1 MAHLIGLGG
10 RAVQEFNRF
19 THPGFCSNRLKREY
33 QRVGVV
39 ENGFLLDGVVEGVGV
54 RYDIDA
60 RHEQMGE

>member
-19 THPGFCSNRLKREY
+19 THPGFCSNRVKREY

-54 RYDIDA
+54 PL
-60 RHEQMGE
+60 